1 MAILKLTWLPWQ
13 PDNAT
18 SSGCPLVFKT
28 RPIMFWSMPNQ
39 PYVGRIALCTRKKW
53 RNKALLRYSVQCTQY
68 TLSICTLYTFS
79 AYMFKITMTLVCTIS
94 IGKVFNRVLNFI
106 SVLSVLIYNSVLMCN
121 NVLMSNNVLIMY
133 NSVLM
138 YGSVITNPGQ
148 NATNQTRTEC
158 HKTKTGQNATE

>member
-1 MAILKLTWLPWQ
+1 MP
-13 PDNAT
+13 T
-18 SSGCPLVFKT
+18 SFQNKTYNVLVHAQSTLCRSHSSLYKEKT
-28 RPIMFWSMPNQ
+28 
-39 PYVGRIALCTRKKW
+39 AKW

-68 TLSICTLYTFS
+68 TLSTCTLYTFS

-94 IGKVFNRVLNFI
+94 IGKVFNSVLNFI
-106 SVLSVLIYNSVLMCN
+106 SVLMRNSVLMYNNVLMCN
-121 NVLMSNNVLIMY
+121 NVLMH

-148 NATNQTRTEC
+148 NATNQTRTKC

>member
-1 MAILKLTWLPWQ
+1 MP
-13 PDNAT
+13 T
-18 SSGCPLVFKT
+18 SFQNKTYNVLVHAQSTLCRSHSSLYKEKT
-28 RPIMFWSMPNQ
+28 
-39 PYVGRIALCTRKKW
+39 AKKW

-94 IGKVFNRVLNFI
+94 IGKVFNSVLNFI
-106 SVLSVLIYNSVLMCN
+106 SVLMYNNALMCN
-121 NVLMSNNVLIMY
+121 NVLMH

-138 YGSVITNPGQ
+138 YSSVITNPGQ
-148 NATNQTRTEC
+148 NATNQTRTKC

>member
-1 MAILKLTWLPWQ
+1 MLTSFQNKTYNVLVNAQSTLCRLHSSLYKEKTAKKL
-13 PDNAT
+13 
-18 SSGCPLVFKT
+18 
-28 RPIMFWSMPNQ
+28 
-39 PYVGRIALCTRKKW
+39 

-79 AYMFKITMTLVCTIS
+79 AYMIKITITLVCTIS

-106 SVLSVLIYNSVLMCN
+106 SVLMYNSVLMCSNVLMCN
-121 NVLMSNNVLIMY
+121 NVLMH

-148 NATNQTRTEC
+148 NATGQNATNQTRTKC

>member
-1 MAILKLTWLPWQ
+1 MA
-13 PDNAT
+13 
-18 SSGCPLVFKT
+18 
-28 RPIMFWSMPNQ
+28 
-39 PYVGRIALCTRKKW
+39 KKR

-79 AYMFKITMTLVCTIS
+79 AYMIKITMTLVCTIS
-94 IGKVFNRVLNFI
+94 ICKVFNRVLNFI
-106 SVLSVLIYNSVLMCN
+106 SVLMYNSVLMCN
-121 NVLMSNNVLIMY
+121 NVLMH

-148 NATNQTRTEC
+148 NATGQNATGQNATGQNATNQTRKKC

>member
-1 MAILKLTWLPWQ
+1 MPTSFQNKTYNVLVHAQSTLCWLH
-13 PDNAT
+13 
-18 SSGCPLVFKT
+18 SSLYKEKT
-28 RPIMFWSMPNQ
+28 
-39 PYVGRIALCTRKKW
+39 AKKW

-94 IGKVFNRVLNFI
+94 IGKVFNSVLNFI
-106 SVLSVLIYNSVLMCN
+106 SVLMYN
-121 NVLMSNNVLIMY
+121 NVLMC

-148 NATNQTRTEC
+148 NATNQTRTKC

>member
-1 MAILKLTWLPWQ
+1 MYKEKSA
-13 PDNAT
+13 
-18 SSGCPLVFKT
+18 
-28 RPIMFWSMPNQ
+28 
-39 PYVGRIALCTRKKW
+39 KKW
-53 RNKALLRYSVQCTQY
+53 RNKALLRYSVQFTQY
-68 TLSICTLYTFS
+68 TLPICALYTFS

-121 NVLMSNNVLIMY
+121 NVLMYNNVLMSNNVLMY

-138 YGSVITNPGQ
+138 YGSVITNPRQ

-158 HKTKTGQNATE
+158 HRIRMHQNCNNKSYNSVTKV

>member
-1 MAILKLTWLPWQ
+1 MPTSFQNKTYNILVHAQSTLCRSH
-13 PDNAT
+13 
-18 SSGCPLVFKT
+18 SSLYKEKT
-28 RPIMFWSMPNQ
+28 
-39 PYVGRIALCTRKKW
+39 AKKW

-94 IGKVFNRVLNFI
+94 IGKVFNSLLNFI
-106 SVLSVLIYNSVLMCN
+106 SVLMYNYNSVLMCN
-121 NVLMSNNVLIMY
+121 NVFMH

-148 NATNQTRTEC
+148 NATRHGQNATSQTRTKC

>member
-1 MAILKLTWLPWQ
+1 
-13 PDNAT
+13 
-18 SSGCPLVFKT
+18 
-28 RPIMFWSMPNQ
+28 MPNQ

-94 IGKVFNRVLNFI
+94 IGKVFNSVLNFI
-106 SVLSVLIYNSVLMCN
+106 SVLMYNNVLMCN
-121 NVLMSNNVLIMY
+121 NFLMH

-148 NATNQTRTEC
+148 NATGQNATNQTRTKC
-158 HKTKTGQNATE
+158 HKTKTGQNATA